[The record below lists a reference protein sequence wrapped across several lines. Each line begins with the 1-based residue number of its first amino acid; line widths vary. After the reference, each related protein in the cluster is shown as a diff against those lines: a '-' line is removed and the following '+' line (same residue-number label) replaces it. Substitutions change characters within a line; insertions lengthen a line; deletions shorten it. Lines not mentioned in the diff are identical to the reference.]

1 VLYFEKIYRKSGFAV
16 HPKKGVKFMNT
27 KTLWFLVFVLFSSTQ
42 IFAQNN
48 QSVTQS
54 EPSNQVSNPVE
65 NISTELVKVSK
76 SLQVFNKNFKAFLE
90 HLPQGVKYS
99 EKQQNLLLGFEVLN
113 RAEERV
119 QILQKFQIELTEKLA
134 NIRTRL
140 AQVEQEITPE
150 GIDRIVA
157 LLGTTRTEEYRESR
171 RRTLDAERNSL
182 RQLSSQI
189 NQNLTD
195 VSNELR
201 QASSFVKRLRDKI
214 IPQIEQEIS
223 NF

>member
-1 VLYFEKIYRKSGFAV
+1 MK
-16 HPKKGVKFMNT
+16 T
-27 KTLWFLVFVLFSSTQ
+27 KTLCFLVSVLFFSIQ

-48 QSVTQS
+48 QTAIQS
-54 EPSNQVSNPVE
+54 AQPNQITNPVE
-65 NISTELVKVSK
+65 NISAELMKVSK

-90 HLPQGVKYS
+90 YLPQAAKFS
-99 EKQQNLLLGFEVLN
+99 EKQQSLLLGFEILN

-119 QILQKFQIELTEKLA
+119 QILQKFQIELTEKQA
-134 NIRTRL
+134 NVRTRL

-171 RRTLDAERNSL
+171 RKTLQAERNSL
-182 RQLSSQI
+182 QQLLGQI

-195 VSNELR
+195 SNNELR
-201 QASSFVKRLRDKI
+201 QAALFVSRLRNKI
-214 IPQIEQEIS
+214 LPQIEQEIS